1 MLTML
6 LCHLVSV
13 APPPGWDAE
22 AVLAAEL
29 SAVARGEIWGEK

>member
-1 MLTML
+1 ML

-29 SAVARGEIWGEK
+29 SAVARGEIWAEK